1 MKIYP
6 AIDIQNGKCVRLYQ
20 GLADQVTEYGDSPV
34 DMALTWIEQGAKR
47 LHLVD
52 LDGAFKGAEGAR
64 NAILSIRKST
74 SLPLQ
79 VGGGIRTLE
88 DVKTYIDAGMDRV
101 ILGTMAIENPE
112 LLKDLTAAYGD
123 KIVVSVDAKDG
134 MVTTKG
140 WVEVSEKSAVALFE
154 ELNEIG
160 VQTVVYT
167 DISRD
172 GAMIG
177 PNISALV
184 KANEV
189 FKGTVI
195 ASGGISSA
203 EDIFE
208 LQKAGITDV
217 IVGKALYEGQIDLK
231 KLELDIAQKGL

>member
-6 AIDIQNGKCVRLYQ
+6 AIDIKNGKCVRLYQ
-20 GLADQVTEYGDSPV
+20 GMADQVTEYGDSPTE
-34 DMALTWIEQGAKR
+34 MALTWIEQGAKR

-52 LDGAFKGAEGAR
+52 LDGAFSGTESAR
-64 NAILSIRKST
+64 KAILKIRKAT
-74 SLPLQ
+74 TLPLQ

-88 DVKTYIDAGMDRV
+88 DVKVYLEAGIDRV
-101 ILGTMAIENPE
+101 IVGTIAITNPKLLSE
-112 LLKDLTAAYGD
+112 LVKSYGD

-134 MVTTKG
+134 YVTTDG
-140 WVEVSEKSAVALFE
+140 WVKASERTAVEFFKD
-154 ELNEIG
+154 LNTVG

-177 PNISALV
+177 PNVEALA

-195 ASGGISSA
+195 ASGGVSSEA
-203 EDIFE
+203 DLVE
-208 LQKAGITDV
+208 LEKAGITDA
-217 IVGKALYEGQIDLK
+217 IVGKALYEGAINLQ
-231 KLELDIAQKGL
+231 EAENRFS